1 MVVFAQSDYFKNV
14 ALAICA
20 QRPDCNLGELEIL
33 RYPNGEMYTQ
43 TTGSVQ
49 DQDCVIC
56 GSIAPPDAQM
66 LSLLNLC
73 DALKLAGAKSVAL
86 ALPYLAYA
94 RHDKPAKGQSAGT
107 ALVGSLLRA
116 AGVDRILTIDV
127 HSGNT
132 CKIMRLPIASLP
144 ATQLFLP
151 YIKEL
156 GWRAPAVAAPDKGA
170 LGRARLLAQEIPAAK
185 IIQLVKK
192 HVDGT
197 MHADLIGD
205 PPGERVILVDDIL
218 DTGDTLISA
227 CQMLRRK
234 GAKEFVAV
242 VTHGLFSGD
251 TWTKL
256 FDLGVTKIFVTDT
269 CPQAA
274 AERHAGV
281 HVLPSALVMAEGLKE
296 LS

>member
-1 MVVFAQSDYFKNV
+1 MVIFAQSDYFKKF
-14 ALAICA
+14 ALALCA
-20 QRPDCNLGELEIL
+20 QRPDCALGELEIM
-33 RYPNGEMYTQ
+33 RYPNGEMYAQ
-43 TTGSVQ
+43 TSGDVQ
-49 DQDCVIC
+49 GQDCVIC

-73 DALKLAGAKSVAL
+73 NALKFAGAKSVTL

-116 AGVDRILTIDV
+116 AGADRIFTIDA
-127 HSGNT
+127 HSNNVG
-132 CKIMRLPIASLP
+132 KIMRLPVASQL

-151 YIKEL
+151 YIKEV
-156 GWRAPAVAAPDKGA
+156 GWRTPTVAAPDKGA
-170 LGRARLLAQEIPAAK
+170 LGRARILAQEIGSDK

-192 HVDGT
+192 HTDDTV
-197 MHADLIGD
+197 HINIIGD
-205 PPGERVILVDDIL
+205 APGERVILVDDIL
-218 DTGDTLISA
+218 DTGNTLISA
-227 CQMLRRK
+227 CEMLRSK
-234 GAKEFVAV
+234 GAKEFVV
-242 VTHGLFSGD
+242 VITHGLFSGE

-274 AERHAGV
+274 AKPRSGI
-281 HVLPSALVMAEGLKE
+281 HVLPTALLLADWVKG
-296 LS
+296 